1 MPYINFVTPPFPHF
15 ILAGDALY
23 RPGDAHRQRVN
34 IGLFDLIFVEYG
46 ELFITD
52 ANMPYHL
59 RENDV
64 LIIRPDAMHFGH
76 KSVSVKTKFK
86 WLHFR
91 TVGEYNYSN
100 EIRLIKGERHSLYSY
115 DDRKSQLTL
124 PIYKKL
130 SPLEGNEFSV
140 CFSKLISA
148 NIDKYQQKEDQG
160 QTPLSPLECQ
170 ELFLKL
176 LNFIQVSYPQMSSSE
191 LLAVSIMEYIMQ
203 NYHLPLTLE
212 NIAEHF
218 NFHPTHIIRC
228 LKKEYGITPNK
239 ALNGIRIENAKKL
252 LITSDLSI
260 SKISFYVGFATP
272 SYFNRIFKEYTGE
285 TPKEFRMARS

>member
-34 IGLFDLIFVEYG
+34 IGIFDLIFVEYG

-100 EIRLIKGERHSLYSY
+100 DIRLIKGERIPCTPMTTGKASSLCPYI
-115 DDRKSQLTL
+115 KSSRRWRAMN
-124 PIYKKL
+124 
-130 SPLEGNEFSV
+130 SP
-140 CFSKLISA
+140 SA
-148 NIDKYQQKEDQG
+148 
-160 QTPLSPLECQ
+160 
-170 ELFLKL
+170 F
-176 LNFIQVSYPQMSSSE
+176 
-191 LLAVSIMEYIMQ
+191 
-203 NYHLPLTLE
+203 
-212 NIAEHF
+212 
-218 NFHPTHIIRC
+218 
-228 LKKEYGITPNK
+228 
-239 ALNGIRIENAKKL
+239 
-252 LITSDLSI
+252 
-260 SKISFYVGFATP
+260 P
-272 SYFNRIFKEYTGE
+272 S
-285 TPKEFRMARS
+285 